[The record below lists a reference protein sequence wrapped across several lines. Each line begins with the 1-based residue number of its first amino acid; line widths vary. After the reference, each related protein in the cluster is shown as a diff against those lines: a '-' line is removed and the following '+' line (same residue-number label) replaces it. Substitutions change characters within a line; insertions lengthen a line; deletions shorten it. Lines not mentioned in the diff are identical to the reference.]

1 MHVGIYS
8 GTPEERPP
16 PFKDHF
22 SFTNLP
28 FMIPCKWSLHQ
39 KDQPLQDCTALLPLI
54 SVTALSLTLP
64 PIFSTHSVS
73 RFLIPIFHGQFPRL
87 FWVLNDHPL
96 CLWEKSS
103 LDSSI
108 SALKAFVLPRQDWH
122 PSSHSCCYLPL
133 PFAQTRL
140 TSFLPL
146 MLLPSSA
153 LCPDSLSNIFVNCL
167 LCIPPS
173 RCPCGWVSLEWPLW
187 TRFCTFEI
195 LSLSNYYDYYHFSL
209 KLLGSS
215 YWAIQAG
222 LLTPLT
228 FARRRLSPCA
238 AFTSGAYFL
247 HNGRRLQW
255 ICEFY
260 TANFKGIFRGP

>member
-1 MHVGIYS
+1 
-8 GTPEERPP
+8 
-16 PFKDHF
+16 
-22 SFTNLP
+22 
-28 FMIPCKWSLHQ
+28 MISSPKGPASSRLH
-39 KDQPLQDCTALLPLI
+39 CTAPSYLCDCLQFNTPSHILH
-54 SVTALSLTLP
+54 SLSLQ
-64 PIFSTHSVS
+64 
-73 RFLIPIFHGQFPRL
+73 IPHTDFPRSVPTPFL
-87 FWVLNDHPL
+87 SIKWPSPL
-96 CLWEKSS
+96 SVEKILSG
-103 LDSSI
+103 LLRI
-108 SALKAFVLPRQDWH
+108 CPQGI
-122 PSSHSCCYLPL
+122 C
-133 PFAQTRL
+133 FAQTRL

-228 FARRRLSPCA
+228 FAWHSLSPWA

-247 HNGRRLQW
+247 HNGRRWQW
-255 ICEFY
+255 ICKFY
-260 TANFKGIFRGP
+260 TANFKGIFGGP